1 MPVPGVTMVESRGR
15 VLVEYLV
22 LSETVVVF
30 GVRADWAEPQ
40 VTTVPV
46 ERSTLMAF
54 VESCFGSGGRVRDLV
69 DLGMTDAWHV
79 YDSLVKPLLRWSAP
93 GDVVYLVP
101 HGPLHYLPLHAL
113 LVEGRP
119 LVERNP
125 VVYSPSASVLGLLPP
140 RRAHH
145 TATPKALVLGDSRN
159 DLPHARAEAVEL
171 AGSFGVEPMLGAAVT
186 RTVVTDG
193 FATAD
198 IVHVAGHGQFDGTDA
213 LASGVC
219 LAAGEMLT
227 AADVLGLPPM
237 HPSVV
242 TLSGCETGV
251 SQLRPGDELIGLTRA
266 FLYAR
271 TPALVVSLWSVA
283 DDSTAYLMR
292 RFYTHLRGGT
302 LSTAHALRQ
311 AMVDTMN
318 EPGWSSFY
326 HWAPFILIG
335 DWR

>member
-1 MPVPGVTMVESRGR
+1 MVREVTPVGSRRR

-30 GVRADWAEPQ
+30 GVRADWAEPA
-40 VTTVPV
+40 VRTVPV
-46 ERSTLMAF
+46 ERSALMSF

-69 DLGMTDAWHV
+69 ELGMTDAWHV
-79 YDSLVKPLLRWSAP
+79 HDSLVEPLSRWSEP

-119 LVERNP
+119 LIERNP

-140 RRAHH
+140 RRADHA
-145 TATPKALVLGDSRN
+145 ATPKALVLGDSRN

-171 AGSFGVEPMLGAAVT
+171 AGAFGVEPVLGAAVT
-186 RTVVTDG
+186 RTAVTDG

-198 IVHVAGHGQFDGTDA
+198 IVHVAGHGRFDGTDA

-219 LAAGEMLT
+219 LAGGEMLT
-227 AADVLGLPPM
+227 AADVLGLPSM
-237 HPSVV
+237 HASVV

-283 DDSTAYLMR
+283 DDSTAFLMR
-292 RFYTHLRGGT
+292 RFYTHLRGGSR
-302 LSTAHALRQ
+302 STAEALRQ

-318 EPGWSSFY
+318 EPRWSSFY
-326 HWAPFILIG
+326 HWAPFVLIG

>member
-1 MPVPGVTMVESRGR
+1 VKSGR
-15 VLVEYLV
+15 TVLVEYLV
-22 LSETVVVF
+22 LSELVVVF
-30 GVRADWAEPQ
+30 GVRADWSEPE
-40 VTTVPV
+40 VTTVRM
-46 ERSTLMAF
+46 ERSALMSF

-69 DLGMTDAWHV
+69 ELGMIDAWHA
-79 YDSLVKPLLRWSAP
+79 YDGLVAPLLRWSEP

-113 LVEGRP
+113 SVDGRP

-125 VVYSPSASVLGLLPP
+125 VVYSPSASVLGLLPS
-140 RRAHH
+140 RRAADH
-145 TATPKALVLGDSRN
+145 TARPKAVVFGDSRD

-171 AGSFGVEPMLGAAVT
+171 ASVFGVEPVLGAAVSLAA
-186 RTVVTDG
+186 VADG

-198 IVHVAGHGQFDGTDA
+198 VVHVAGHGRFDGTDP
-213 LASGVC
+213 LASGVY
-219 LAAGEMLT
+219 LAGGEMLT
-227 AADVLGLPPM
+227 AADVLGLPKM
-237 HPSVV
+237 QASVV

-283 DDSTAYLMR
+283 DESTAYLMR
-292 RFYTHLRGGT
+292 RFYGHLRGGAV
-302 LSTAHALRQ
+302 STAHALRQ
-311 AMVDTMN
+311 AVVDTMN
-318 EPGWSSFY
+318 EPRWSSFY
-326 HWAPFILIG
+326 YWAPFVLIG